1 MKLAAM
7 FGSSSGAIGVTA
19 IGAVVLIIGAVGFT
33 IYNSAEEDPASVV
46 EPIVAVEVDTPEP
59 VAAVAPE
66 LGPVAGAA
74 PEVSPEPVLEFVAP
88 RLDLVRVAQD
98 GSAVIAGQTSP
109 DLAVAIMLD
118 GVEIAL
124 TQADRTGAFVAL
136 LSLAPSD
143 GPRILSV
150 EARPEGGVVVAGVE
164 TILVAPFAAPVIEIV
179 AVDLPAEGSPAI
191 AEAQAPEVADIVEAP
206 PAIEDV
212 AVVTDPPD
220 EPAPNENIVVAEE
233 PTQTLTPTP
242 TPSAPGDLAAAPSTL
257 ASPGI
262 APSPPSVSAEMQAA
276 SMQPARTTGPAVVIA
291 SPEGLRV
298 VQGPSDEP
306 AAQTSVRLD
315 AISYNAEGAVILAG
329 RGPVAADIQIYLN
342 NQPIQ
347 LGEVGAG
354 GSWSLQLPDVDPGTY
369 TLAVAELAEDGSTA
383 SWVETPFLREDPERV
398 AEAPAQAASGIDV
411 ITVQPG
417 FTLWGMAQ
425 DTFGDGILYVQ
436 IFEENRDQIQDPNW
450 IFPGQ
455 IFRMPVAGQVADQV
469 ITGN

>member
-1 MKLAAM
+1 
-7 FGSSSGAIGVTA
+7 
-19 IGAVVLIIGAVGFT
+19 
-33 IYNSAEEDPASVV
+33 
-46 EPIVAVEVDTPEP
+46 
-59 VAAVAPE
+59 
-66 LGPVAGAA
+66 
-74 PEVSPEPVLEFVAP
+74 
-88 RLDLVRVAQD
+88 
-98 GSAVIAGQTSP
+98 
-109 DLAVAIMLD
+109 
-118 GVEIAL
+118 
-124 TQADRTGAFVAL
+124 
-136 LSLAPSD
+136 
-143 GPRILSV
+143 
-150 EARPEGGVVVAGVE
+150 
-164 TILVAPFAAPVIEIV
+164 
-179 AVDLPAEGSPAI
+179 
-191 AEAQAPEVADIVEAP
+191 
-206 PAIEDV
+206 
-212 AVVTDPPD
+212 
-220 EPAPNENIVVAEE
+220 
-233 PTQTLTPTP
+233 
-242 TPSAPGDLAAAPSTL
+242 
-257 ASPGI
+257 
-262 APSPPSVSAEMQAA
+262 
-276 SMQPARTTGPAVVIA
+276 MQPARTTGPAVVIA